1 MTPPPDPGGDGPL
14 TYISDC
20 SLTHPIARDTCSGQA
35 PDKRGLQSCASSG
48 IAMGRACADGAPS
61 CYVER
66 DCGGGRKAVS
76 DFLIC
81 AAKPPDRCY
90 TRSSRRYKQDVSYL
104 SPEERQAVAR
114 QIQELPLARFRYQ
127 EAPQGPQRLGF
138 ITEDALASDFVSADG
153 RTVDLYA
160 LQAAAIA
167 AIQEQQRRIDVLERR
182 LEQCR

>member
-1 MTPPPDPGGDGPL
+1 M
-14 TYISDC
+14 SDC
-20 SLTHPIARDTCSGQA
+20 SLTHPVGRDTCSGQP
-35 PDKRGLQSCASSG
+35 PDTRGLNSCASSG
-48 IAMGRACADGAPS
+48 IAMGQACADGAPS

-81 AAKPPDRCY
+81 AAKRPGRCF
-90 TRSSRRYKQDVSYL
+90 TRSSRRYKDDVSYL
-104 SPEERQAVAR
+104 SPEQRRVVAR
-114 QIQELPLARFRYQ
+114 QIQELPLARFQYLD
-127 EAPQGPQRLGF
+127 APQGPRRLGF
-138 ITEDALASDFVSADG
+138 MTEDALASEFVSADG

-167 AIQEQQRRIDVLERR
+167 AIQEQQRRIEALERR